1 MPHLVKRSLKRNSQK
16 RILSDVTIALWE
28 WVRENGGSNDTGLL
42 ILNVPFTG
50 DSSHHQNTLSFIRH
64 LSLWRPNPFSLQF
77 VSCCNREL
85 PVQYFSWFMVSFQP
99 LWAPLILIPR
109 PSVTSNLSIIFFYN
123 TWLTLPNENRAIPL
137 LWCFLSLPF
146 HSKHTTV
153 NI

>member
-16 RILSDVTIALWE
+16 RTLSDVTVALWE
-28 WVRENGGSNDTGLL
+28 RVGENGGSNDTGLL
-42 ILNVPFTG
+42 ILNVPFTR
-50 DSSHHQNTLSFIRH
+50 DSSHQQNTFTRH

-85 PVQYFSWFMVSFQP
+85 PVQYLSWFRVSSQP
-99 LWAPLILIPR
+99 LWAPLILITR
-109 PSVTSNLSIIFFYN
+109 PNVTSNLSVIFFYN
-123 TWLTLPNENRAIPL
+123 TWLALRNESRAIPL